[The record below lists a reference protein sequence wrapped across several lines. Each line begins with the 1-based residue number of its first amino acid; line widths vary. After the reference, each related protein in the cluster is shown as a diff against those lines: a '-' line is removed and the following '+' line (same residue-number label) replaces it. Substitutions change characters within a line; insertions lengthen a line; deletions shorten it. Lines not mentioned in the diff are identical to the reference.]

1 MRIAEALTDGTKL
14 LLQISFLTK
23 IALVFTGFL
32 NKFQEEESL
41 IHILYPKLQIMLS
54 TLILRF
60 LKTSCQKVGKALLD
74 IDVTD
79 EGKHL
84 SLESRHH

>member
-60 LKTSCQKVGKALLD
+60 LKTEVVRRLG
-74 IDVTD
+74 
-79 EGKHL
+79 
-84 SLESRHH
+84 RHYLILM

>member
-14 LLQISFLTK
+14 LLQVSFLTK

-41 IHILYPKLQIMLS
+41 IHILYHKLQIMLS

-60 LKTSCQKVGKALLD
+60 LKTEV
-74 IDVTD
+74 VRR
-79 EGKHL
+79 
-84 SLESRHH
+84 LERHYLILM